1 MTQPPGQPPYDG
13 YGSQP
18 PQQQPPYPGPY
29 TPPPAMP
36 GGQPPNPYATA
47 PQQPYGGGG
56 QPPYGGAP
64 GAPGAP
70 GMPGAPN
77 YGGQYGGYPPPP
89 PPSGSNGGKIA
100 LIVVAAVA
108 AIAVLGGGIFLLTSG
123 GDEEGTAK
131 PQQSVSAQATE
142 SESPTDE
149 PTDEYTPTPDESAP
163 DLEATGTP
171 PASGVEG
178 QWQDDQAR
186 TLTIGE
192 EQTSGELEGQHTL
205 SYIDMVGGKG
215 LMNGVGAYRDSDIFR
230 MALKPFASADVSDE
244 DITFATVRR
253 DGDDVVITWED
264 GGDTETL
271 SWVGEAG
278 V

>member
-18 PQQQPPYPGPY
+18 PQQPPYPGPY
-29 TPPPAMP
+29 TPPPAAP
-36 GGQPPNPYATA
+36 GGQPPNPYATG
-47 PQQPYGGGG
+47 PQQPYAGGG

-64 GAPGAP
+64 GAPGMP

-77 YGGQYGGYPPPP
+77 YGPQYGGYPPPP

-108 AIAVLGGGIFLLTSG
+108 AIAVLGGGIFLLTG
-123 GDEEGTAK
+123 DGDEGGTAK
-131 PQQSVSAQATE
+131 PRQSVSAQATE
-142 SESPTDE
+142 SESPTE
-149 PTDEYTPTPDESAP
+149 EATDAYSPTPDESDPAG
-163 DLEATGTP
+163 DSTGTP
-171 PASGVEG
+171 PDKGVEG

-192 EQTSGELEGQHTL
+192 EQSTGELKGQHAL

-215 LMNGVGAYRDSDIFR
+215 LLNGVGAYRDDNNFR
-230 MALKPFASADVSDE
+230 MALKPFASKDVSDE
-244 DITFATVRR
+244 DIIFGTVRR
-253 DGDDVVITWED
+253 DGDEVTITWED
-264 GGDTETL
+264 GGDTVTL
-271 SWVGEAG
+271 AYVGEASS
-278 V
+278 